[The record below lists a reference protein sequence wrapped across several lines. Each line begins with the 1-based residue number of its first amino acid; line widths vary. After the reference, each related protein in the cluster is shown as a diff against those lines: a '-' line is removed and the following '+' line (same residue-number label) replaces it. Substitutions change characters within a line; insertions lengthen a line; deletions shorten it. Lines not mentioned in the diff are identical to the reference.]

1 MKRVKKII
9 YLFIISLM
17 VGSIPFTIYAAEDDK
32 DGEDIDIR
40 IQALKDRQFDSQAL
54 TDGYDIEILTPS
66 STYYESEVSKH
77 RQEEME
83 KLAASLSMDGF
94 RQTDKNAIIS
104 SESAEY
110 GIFSNSYIAKNKAG
124 LQEDKGIKS
133 TTLIFG
139 TAFCAI
145 MGFFMAR
152 LWHRI
157 RKKKE

>member
-1 MKRVKKII
+1 MKRIKKII

-17 VGSIPFTIYAAEDDK
+17 AGSISFTAYAAEDDK

-104 SESAEY
+104 SEVAEY

-124 LQEDKGIKS
+124 LQEDKGMKS

-139 TAFCAI
+139 TVFCAI
-145 MGFFMAR
+145 IGFFMAR
-152 LWHRI
+152 LWHGI